1 MNNKPSKLKPSQSAP
16 KRKHARYDL
25 PVLRG
30 IARARAVARKPA

>member
-1 MNNKPSKLKPSQSAP
+1 MNNKPTQPKPHPTP

-30 IARARAVARKPA
+30 ITRARASARKPA